1 METPEEKHEEIS
13 HADVLRLRLLKYI
26 AQDPDDFIERLHE
39 VYLKLWDIY
48 KIERDAELYALA
60 QEQAEYEEANPNL
73 YDDDDWSDLPEYV
86 EEAAEAEED
95 ESKMQQST
103 KPQTPDSQ

>member
-1 METPEEKHEEIS
+1 MEEHEEKHEEIS

-48 KIERDAELYALA
+48 KIERDAELYALYK
-60 QEQAEYEEANPNL
+60 EQAEYEEANPDL

-86 EEAAEAEED
+86 EEASEEEED
-95 ESKMQQST
+95 ESRTPQST
-103 KPQTPDSQ
+103 EPTNPDVQ

>member
-1 METPEEKHEEIS
+1 MEEHEEKHEEIS

-48 KIERDAELYALA
+48 KIERDAELYALYK
-60 QEQAEYEEANPNL
+60 EQAEYEEENPGL

-86 EEAAEAEED
+86 EEASEE
-95 ESKMQQST
+95 ESRTPQST
-103 KPQTPDSQ
+103 EPTNPDVQ